1 LRRSSSATRALE
13 DSFGGEAVVVAWPD
27 AVSLAQQRR
36 DLPRRL
42 PVGSSARS
50 SEGRFTSAIA
60 TRCCCPPESWSGRC
74 RSWPASPTRH
84 AGADGGPAPAR
95 DALPDHRLLTLEDTV
110 AFFDLVLGAR
120 LAPEEKADLAAYLR
134 AL

>member
-13 DSFGGEAVVVAWPD
+13 DSFGGEVVVVWPD
-27 AVSLAQQRR
+27 AVSLAQQHR

-50 SEGRFTSAIA
+50 SEGRFTSASAIA
-60 TRCCCPPESWSGRC
+60 T
-74 RSWPASPTRH
+74 
-84 AGADGGPAPAR
+84 
-95 DALPDHRLLTLEDTV
+95 
-110 AFFDLVLGAR
+110 LVLGAR
-120 LAPEEKADLAAYLR
+120 LTPEEKADLAAYLR